1 LGTVIDLH
9 THTWPSSLDSE
20 LRPDEL
26 IEQAKMVGLD
36 ALCLTD
42 HDSFWDTGE
51 VARLSQEHHF
61 LVLPGVEITTD
72 EGHFLVYGLERYVYG
87 MHRSDFLKRMVDR
100 EGGAMVLAHPYR
112 RQFRR
117 EDYSEEDGYYAAV
130 QRVCENPTFL
140 LADAVEV
147 LNGKGR
153 EMENGFSLE
162 VCERLGLRAAGGSDA
177 HALHEIGSCATVFD
191 HEVRSL
197 QDLISELKTGRFR
210 AINLRKGVMFG

>member
-20 LRPDEL
+20 LKPAEL
-26 IEQAKMVGLD
+26 VEQAKKVGLD
-36 ALCLTD
+36 GICLTD
-42 HDSFWDTGE
+42 HDWFWENGE
-51 VARLSQEHHF
+51 VAKLGQEHDF
-61 LVLPGVEITTD
+61 LVMPGVEITTD
-72 EGHFLVYGLERYVYG
+72 EGHFLVFGLEHYVYG

-112 RQFRR
+112 RQFKI
-117 EDYSEEDGYYAAV
+117 EDYSEEYGYYAAV
-130 QRVCENPTFL
+130 QRVCDHPAFL
-140 LADAVEV
+140 VADAVEV

-177 HALHEIGSCATVFD
+177 HALHEIGTCATVFD
-191 HEVRSL
+191 REVKSL

-210 AINLRKGVMFG
+210 AINLRKGLTLG